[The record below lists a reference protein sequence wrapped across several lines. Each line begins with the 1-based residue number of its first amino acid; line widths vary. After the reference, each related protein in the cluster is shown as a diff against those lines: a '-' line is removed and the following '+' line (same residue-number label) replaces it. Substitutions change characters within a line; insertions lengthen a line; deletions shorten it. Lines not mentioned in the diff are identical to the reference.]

1 MEVKIFNGHT
11 VGQLAPYVHYGDQT
25 LVFTGD
31 GIPFQ
36 AALPIAGVSAY
47 DTFPITSM
55 EDKERMLSEA
65 AEKQQI
71 LFFEHDAY
79 NECCTVQRVNG
90 KYRVNRTYL
99 LDEIKP

>member
-1 MEVKIFNGHT
+1 MPYIHFGAKT
-11 VGQLAPYVHYGDQT
+11 V
-25 LVFTGD
+25 VFTGD
-31 GIPFQ
+31 VIPFQ
-36 AALPIAGVSAY
+36 AALPIAWVSAY

-55 EDKERMLSEA
+55 EEKERMLSEA